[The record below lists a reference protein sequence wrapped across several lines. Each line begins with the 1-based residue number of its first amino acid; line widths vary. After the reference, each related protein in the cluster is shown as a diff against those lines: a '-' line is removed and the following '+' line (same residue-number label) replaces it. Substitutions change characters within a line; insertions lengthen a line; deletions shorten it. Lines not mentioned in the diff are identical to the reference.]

1 MRTRLTLLVPFVLV
15 LAPRVAVGQGPP
27 ELRLGSAA
35 TQGVP
40 AASSAQGSAAGQNP
54 FMGGVPAG
62 QVTPGMVRLSVSDAV
77 ARGLTQNLGALLGE
91 QATRLADAGRW
102 NALSALLPD
111 VTAGVR
117 ETREKINLEAYGFPL
132 PPGTNPLVGPFNVFD
147 VRAYVV
153 QNVFDYSAIE
163 SARAGSA
170 AATAA
175 KYSYQDARDMV
186 VFVTTNL
193 YLQAVIGGN
202 RIDAA
207 RAQLKTAETVS
218 SRAVDMKNAGTV
230 PGIEVLRAQVQMQA
244 QQQRVIF
251 FENEFAK
258 EKLALARAIG
268 LPLGQPFELA
278 DAMPYA
284 ALPPLALDDSLRQAY
299 DSRADLKSLAARV
312 KAAEASKRAAY
323 GSNLPSLAVA
333 ADFGDIGQTVAA
345 AKQTYTVT
353 ANLTV
358 PIFEGGRTRAK
369 VQQADAALRQE
380 QAQLDDLRARI
391 EYEVRSALLDVK
403 AADDRVQVARGAA
416 DLAGQ
421 QLTQSE
427 DRFAAGVASNLE
439 VVQAQEAVATATENY
454 LSSLFAHN
462 AAKIALARA
471 LGQAEGNLPRF
482 LGGVK

>member
-1 MRTRLTLLVPFVLV
+1 MRTRLTLLVPLVLV
-15 LAPRVAVGQGPP
+15 LAPRVAAGQGPP
-27 ELRLGSAA
+27 EPQLGGASV
-35 TQGVP
+35 VP
-40 AASSAQGSAAGQNP
+40 AALSAPGSAAGQNP

-62 QVTPGMVRLSVSDAV
+62 QVTSGMVRLSVSDAV
-77 ARGLTQNLGALLGE
+77 ARGLKQNLGALLGE

-102 NALSALLPD
+102 NALSALLPN
-111 VTAGVR
+111 VTGDIR
-117 ETREKINLEAYGFPL
+117 ETREILNLEAFGFPL

-147 VRAYVV
+147 IRASVT

-163 SARAGSA
+163 GARAGSA
-170 AATAA
+170 AARAA

-193 YLQAVIGGN
+193 YLQAVSGGD

-207 RAQLKTAETVS
+207 RAQLKTAQTVYG
-218 SRAVDMKNAGTV
+218 RAVDMKNAGTV

-251 FENEFAK
+251 LENEFAK
-258 EKLALARAIG
+258 EKLVLARAIG
-268 LPLGQPFELA
+268 LPLGQAFELA

-284 ALPPLALDDSLRQAY
+284 ALPPLTLDDSLRQAY
-299 DSRADLKSLAARV
+299 DSRADLKSLFARV

-323 GSNLPSLAVA
+323 GTNLPSLAVA
-333 ADFGDIGQTVAA
+333 ADFGDIGQTVAS
-345 AKQTYTVT
+345 AKQTYTLT
-353 ANLTV
+353 ANLRV
-358 PIFEGGRTRAK
+358 PIFEGGRARARL
-369 VQQADAALRQE
+369 QQADAELRQE
-380 QAQLDDLRARI
+380 RAQLDDLRARI

-427 DRFAAGVASNLE
+427 DRFAAGVTSNLE
-439 VVQAQEAVATATENY
+439 VVQAQEAVAAATENY